1 MGLKIGIVGLPN
13 VGKSTIFN
21 ALTRT
26 KGAQVANYPFCTI
39 EPNIGVVEVPDDR
52 LGHLAKIANPEKI
65 VPAIIEFVDIA
76 GLVKGASKG
85 EGLGNKFLSHIRECD
100 AIAQVVRVF
109 EDSNITHVHGGI
121 DPKRDIEIIESE
133 LLLADMQ
140 TMENRISKAKSSA
153 KSGKKEDKDYADL
166 LERVYEEMGNG
177 MLVSN
182 VKLTPEE
189 KELLRD
195 LHLITAKPI
204 MYIANVHEDHIT
216 KIDVEKIKKDIGIP
230 AGATLIPIS
239 AKIEEELVGF
249 SKDEADNFLH
259 EMGLTETG
267 LNSLIR
273 NAYELLR
280 LRTYFTAGP
289 KEVKAWTIKAGDL
302 APRAAGVIHTDF
314 EKGFIRAEVIHCDD
328 YMAHGGEV
336 GAKEKGALRIEGKEY
351 EVKDGDVMHFRFSK

>member
-39 EPNIGVVEVPDDR
+39 EPNVGVVEVPDDR
-52 LGHLAKIANPEKI
+52 LGHLAKIVTPEKI

-76 GLVKGASKG
+76 GLVEGASKG

-109 EDSNITHVHGGI
+109 E
-121 DPKRDIEIIESE
+121 
-133 LLLADMQ
+133 Q
-140 TMENRISKAKSSA
+140 
-153 KSGKKEDKDYADL
+153 
-166 LERVYEEMGNG
+166 MGNG
-177 MLVSN
+177 ILVSN
-182 VKLTPEE
+182 IKLTPEE

-195 LHLITAKPI
+195 LHLITAKPF
-204 MYIANVHEDHIT
+204 MYIANVHEGEIS
-216 KIDVEKIKKDIGIP
+216 KIDIEKIKKDIGIP
-230 AGATLIPIS
+230 EGATLIPIS
-239 AKIEEELVGF
+239 AKIEEELVGV

-259 EMGLTETG
+259 ELGLTETG

-314 EKGFIRAEVIHCDD
+314 EKGFIRAEVIGYGD
-328 YMAHGGEV
+328 YVNHGGET
-336 GAKEKGALRIEGKEY
+336 GAKEKGALRVEGKDY

>member
-39 EPNIGVVEVPDDR
+39 DPNVGIVEVPDER
-52 LGHLAKIANPEKI
+52 LGNLAKIVTPEKI

-109 EDSNITHVHGGI
+109 EDGNIIHVHGGV

-133 LLLADMQ
+133 LLMSDLQ
-140 TMENRISKAKSSA
+140 TMENRLSKANSSA
-153 KSGKKEDKDYADL
+153 KSGKKEDKDYGQL
-166 LERVYEEMGNG
+166 LARVYEEMGNG
-177 MLVSN
+177 VLVN
-182 VKLTPEE
+182 NIQLTKEE
-189 KELLRD
+189 RALLQD
-195 LHLITAKPI
+195 LHLITAKPF
-204 MYIANVHEDHIT
+204 MYIANVHENDIA
-216 KIDVEKIKKDIGIP
+216 KIDIEKIKKDLGIP
-230 AGATLIPIS
+230 EGSKLIPIS

-249 SKDEADNFLH
+249 SKDEAEDFLR

-267 LNSLIR
+267 LNALIR
-273 NAYELLR
+273 NAYDLLR

-314 EKGFIRAEVIHCDD
+314 EKGFIRAEVIHHDD
-328 YMAHGGEV
+328 YIKHGGEA
-336 GAKEKGALRIEGKEY
+336 GAKETGSLRIEGKEY
-351 EVKDGDVMHFRFSK
+351 EVKDGDVMHFRFSS